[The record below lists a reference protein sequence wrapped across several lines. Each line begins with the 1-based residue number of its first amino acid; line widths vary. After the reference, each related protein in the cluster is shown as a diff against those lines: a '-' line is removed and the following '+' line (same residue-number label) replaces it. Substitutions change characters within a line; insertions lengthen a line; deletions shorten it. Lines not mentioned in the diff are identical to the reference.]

1 MELLQISVVKHQT
14 RDDDGLQS
22 SWRAFS
28 SSYKIIQRPDFQFPV
43 NFKFFQHFV
52 WDKKNLDSRL
62 HEYPDAKKM
71 TEIRWYPVVSVAKGW
86 PALIMSWCCFPDC
99 LLITLY
105 DTQWHSTVQQVA
117 SSSYSGVKSV
127 SFLLL
132 SDRYHEEGSHIELFF
147 FSPIKGGRPV
157 ITTSRY
163 TGREGGRSPQ
173 YYGCWLMVSHKI
185 YNKPSVQSFVSL
197 LGKFAF
203 SNELYFARRVNLIIT
218 ARF

>member
-1 MELLQISVVKHQT
+1 MN
-14 RDDDGLQS
+14 
-22 SWRAFS
+22 
-28 SSYKIIQRPDFQFPV
+28 IQMPRRWQ
-43 NFKFFQHFV
+43 KFV
-52 WDKKNLDSRL
+52 D
-62 HEYPDAKKM
+62 
-71 TEIRWYPVVSVAKGW
+71 IRWSLWRRGGLLWSCVDVVFLTVS
-86 PALIMSWCCFPDC
+86 
-99 LLITLY
+99 LITLY